1 MAIRA
6 ECQNYGISP
15 SQHDPANRH
24 IFAQTQLYVNTRL
37 YIHMHI
43 YVYHL
48 AESPIMWK
56 GHDISVCTC
65 KGMQRFEKPN
75 LTRFYSIDLL
85 TAYVLLFTF
94 FYVFP

>member
-1 MAIRA
+1 M
-6 ECQNYGISP
+6 
-15 SQHDPANRH
+15 H
-24 IFAQTQLYVNTRL
+24 I
-37 YIHMHI
+37 I

-56 GHDISVCTC
+56 GHISVCTC

-75 LTRFYSIDLL
+75 LTRLYCIDLL
-85 TAYVLLFTF
+85 TDLLAYVFLFTF